1 MIFALQKDW
10 ILPINQNSIGFFFR
24 RDLFLV
30 TFSMGLHTD
39 LHDSFHSIQGLRK
52 QKKRPRPLLL
62 CSQSLK
68 QVKTTMFICMQYR
81 KLDRIQVLSEDMNQ
95 LNSNEESVRIQPFWS
110 SNITQNSLKQKCD
123 SSVIFMTQKSIFPM
137 DRSLVVSEDKYS
149 FFQFSFFKEI
159 IGGCEMTAVYR
170 RKWVYHSLRE

>member
-1 MIFALQKDW
+1 
-10 ILPINQNSIGFFFR
+10 
-24 RDLFLV
+24 
-30 TFSMGLHTD
+30 MGLHTD

-95 LNSNEESVRIQPFWS
+95 LNSNEESVRIQPFWN
-110 SNITQNSLKQKCD
+110 SNIIKFLLKKSD
-123 SSVIFMTQKSIFPM
+123 SSMLFMTQKSIFPM

-149 FFQFSFFKEI
+149 FVQFSFFKEI
-159 IGGCEMTAVYR
+159 IVGCEMTAVHR
-170 RKWVYHSLRE
+170 RKWV

>member
-1 MIFALQKDW
+1 
-10 ILPINQNSIGFFFR
+10 
-24 RDLFLV
+24 
-30 TFSMGLHTD
+30 MGLHTD

-95 LNSNEESVRIQPFWS
+95 LNSNEESARTQPFWS
-110 SNITQNSLKQKCD
+110 SNITKFLEKKCG
-123 SSVIFMTQKSIFPM
+123 SSVLFITQKSIFPM

-149 FFQFSFFKEI
+149 FFQFSVFKEI
-159 IGGCEMTAVYR
+159 IAGCEMTAVYR
-170 RKWVYHSLRE
+170 RMWVNTPCEKDAPNSQIDLH